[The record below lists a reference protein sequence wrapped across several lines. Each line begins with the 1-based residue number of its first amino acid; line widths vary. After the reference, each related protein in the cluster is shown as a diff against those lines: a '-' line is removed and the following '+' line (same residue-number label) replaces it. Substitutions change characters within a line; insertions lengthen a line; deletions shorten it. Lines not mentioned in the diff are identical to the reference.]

1 MFLAMQEVEV
11 KIRLKAP
18 ALVVR
23 RLRAAGFRLERRD
36 WQRDIVL
43 DQEHLELRAA
53 RRLLRLRRHSS
64 GWVLT
69 FKGPPEKDQRYKARE
84 EIETTVTNG
93 RNMELIFERLGFH
106 IAFSY
111 EKRRRTFR
119 RGAEHGNVAVDDTPI
134 GYFLELEGS
143 RRWIDRT
150 AAQLGFTHEDFIT
163 KSYALLYREFCEARG
178 VKPTHMLF
186 KRSRPRVAK
195 RSSPGRRR

>member
-11 KIRLKAP
+11 KIRLKTP
-18 ALVVR
+18 AAAATVVR
-23 RLRAAGFRLERRD
+23 RLRRYGFRLERRD

-53 RRLLRLRRHSS
+53 RRLLRLRRHGS

-69 FKGPPEKDQRYKARE
+69 YKGPPEKDARYKSRE
-84 EIETTVTNG
+84 EIETALANG
-93 RNMELIFERLGFH
+93 RKMELIFERLGFH

-134 GYFLELEGS
+134 GHFLELEGS

-150 AAQLGFTHEDFIT
+150 AAQLGFTHKDYIT
-163 KSYALLYREFCEARG
+163 KSYGLLYRESCQARG

-186 KRSRPRVAK
+186 KRSRR
-195 RSSPGRRR
+195 

>member
-1 MFLAMQEVEV
+1 MQEVEV
-11 KIRLKAP
+11 KIRLKTP
-18 ALVVR
+18 ATAVR
-23 RLRAAGFRLERRD
+23 RLRASGFRLERRD

-43 DQEHLELRAA
+43 DQEHLELRAS
-53 RRLLRLRRHSS
+53 RCLLRLRRLGG
-64 GWVLT
+64 GWLLT
-69 FKGPPEKDQRYKARE
+69 YKGPPEKDARYKSRE
-84 EIETTVTNG
+84 EIETTLANG

-150 AAQLGFTHEDFIT
+150 AAQLGFTAKDYLT
-163 KSYALLYREFCEARG
+163 KSYATLYREFCDARG

-186 KRSRPRVAK
+186 KTSRPRVGK
-195 RSSPGRRR
+195 RSSR